1 MSPNERN
8 ILTITSFG
16 HFIGHFNMLMFPALV
31 LPLTNRFGME
41 LSQVLALSFWM
52 YLLYGIS
59 ALPWGLLSDVFGAKS
74 LLFTFYT
81 GAGLCGLAAAF
92 FMDSYKIFFV
102 CLAGV
107 GLFSGIYHPAGLGLI
122 SKGMSRMS
130 MALGYNG
137 MAGNAGLAAAPLLTG
152 VLNHLFGS
160 RAPYLFLGILN
171 LMGAV
176 LMLLLP
182 LNEPPVKQKVEFH
195 ASKSLAMGFIFLYL
209 CMMLNG
215 IAYRGV
221 TVILP
226 SYFELKT
233 HALFEVLSRLQW
245 LPTSRN
251 VAATALTSL
260 VFLVGILG
268 QYIGGRA
275 AERFEPRRG
284 YLFFHSLAFPMALVM
299 GYTTDFPLVLG
310 TMGYM
315 LFTLGMQPIE
325 NTLIA
330 YLTPDKL
337 RHSAYGIKFVLT
349 FGIGAV
355 SVYLVGWIKQAWSL
369 SAVFVCMAG
378 ISLGIVFFILLLTK
392 VTRTIQFTAPLP
404 GVQKPQNQI

>member
-1 MSPNERN
+1 
-8 ILTITSFG
+8 
-16 HFIGHFNMLMFPALV
+16 
-31 LPLTNRFGME
+31 ME
-41 LSQVLALSFWM
+41 MSQVLALSFWM

-59 ALPWGLLSDVFGAKS
+59 ALPWGLLSDLFGAKS
-74 LLFTFYT
+74 LLLTFYT

-92 FMDSYKIFFV
+92 FLDSYKIFFV

-152 VLNHLFGS
+152 VLNHFFGS
-160 RAPYLFLGILN
+160 QSAYLFLGILN
-171 LMGAV
+171 LLGV
-176 LMLLLP
+176 LLMLLLP
-182 LNEPPVKQKVEFH
+182 LNDPPMKQKTESH
-195 ASKSLAMGFIFLYL
+195 ASKNLVLGFIFLYL

-226 SYFELKT
+226 SYFELKN

-245 LPTSRN
+245 LPTSRT

-260 VFLVGILG
+260 VFVVGILG
-268 QYIGGRA
+268 QYIGGLA

-284 YLFFHSLAFPMALVM
+284 YLVFHFLALPMALVM

-330 YLTPDKL
+330 HLTPDKL
-337 RHSAYGIKFVLT
+337 RHSAYGIKFILT
-349 FGIGAV
+349 FGIGAIG
-355 SVYLVGWIKQAWSL
+355 VYLVGWIKQAWSL
-369 SAVFVCMAG
+369 SAVFVFIAG
-378 ISLGIVFFILLLTK
+378 ISLGIVFFILLLTR

-404 GVQKPQNQI
+404 GD